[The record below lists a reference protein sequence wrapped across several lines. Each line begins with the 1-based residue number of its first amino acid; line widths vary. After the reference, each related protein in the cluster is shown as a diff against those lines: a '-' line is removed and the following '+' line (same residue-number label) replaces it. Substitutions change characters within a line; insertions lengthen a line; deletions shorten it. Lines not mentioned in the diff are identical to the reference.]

1 MNWKKI
7 LSKSL
12 LIGVV
17 IVLISIIP
25 DAGNYILTFLIP
37 PRIYILLGVV
47 VCLILWKILIELKN
61 RNNKDGDE

>member
-12 LIGVV
+12 LIGVI

-25 DAGNYILTFLIP
+25 DAGNYILAFLIP
-37 PRIYILLGVV
+37 PRIYILIGII
-47 VCLILWKILIELKN
+47 VCLILWKILIELRN